1 VSTTQLSQLSNVLV
15 YGAVLIYA
23 VSAVAFSL
31 VFALKSPKSVALA
44 PAMEVVGAGGPPTT
58 ESPDLEKG
66 SLQRPSTAG
75 ERAGNIGITT
85 AWLGTI
91 LLIVGVVLRGISA
104 GRVPWGNMYE
114 FSITAS
120 LAVMCTYLAISTK
133 RDVRWLGV
141 FVVVP
146 VLLLLGLAVTVL
158 YTDSGPLVPALHSSW
173 LVIHVLAAITAFGA
187 FTMGVA
193 FGVAFLVVHH
203 VNKRVA
209 AGKTPGALG
218 WMSVKLP
225 EEERLDAM
233 AYRVNAFGF
242 PIWTFAVVAGAIWA
256 QSAWGSYW
264 SWDPKETW
272 ALITWIVYAMYLHAR
287 VTIGWKGT
295 RATVISFI
303 GYFALTFN
311 FFAVNILFA
320 GLHSYSGLK

>member
-1 VSTTQLSQLSNVLV
+1 MSTTQLSQLSNVLV

-44 PAMEVVGAGGPPTT
+44 PAKEVVGAGGPPMT
-58 ESPDLEKG
+58 EGPDLEKG
-66 SLQRPSTAG
+66 SLQRPSTAS

-91 LLIVGVVLRGISA
+91 LLVVGVVLRGISA

-173 LVIHVLAAITAFGA
+173 LH
-187 FTMGVA
+187 
-193 FGVAFLVVHH
+193 
-203 VNKRVA
+203 
-209 AGKTPGALG
+209 
-218 WMSVKLP
+218 S
-225 EEERLDAM
+225 
-233 AYRVNAFGF
+233 F
-242 PIWTFAVVAGAIWA
+242 PAHG
-256 QSAWGSYW
+256 
-264 SWDPKETW
+264 
-272 ALITWIVYAMYLHAR
+272 R
-287 VTIGWKGT
+287 
-295 RATVISFI
+295 
-303 GYFALTFN
+303 
-311 FFAVNILFA
+311 
-320 GLHSYSGLK
+320 

>member
-1 VSTTQLSQLSNVLV
+1 V
-15 YGAVLIYA
+15 YGAVIVYA
-23 VSAVAFSL
+23 VSVVAFAL
-31 VFALKSPKSVALA
+31 VFALRPTKSMTAAESR
-44 PAMEVVGAGGPPTT
+44 EVVGAGGPPTT
-58 ESPDLEKG
+58 VTTANLDKG
-66 SLQRPSTAG
+66 SLQAPSSGAD
-75 ERAGNIGITT
+75 RAGNIGITT
-85 AWLGTI
+85 AWLGTV
-91 LLIVGVVLRGISA
+91 LLAIGVVLRGISA

-120 LAVMCTYLAISTK
+120 LAVMCSYLAISTK

-141 FVVVP
+141 FIVTP

-193 FGVAFLVVHH
+193 FGAAYLLV
-203 VNKRVA
+203 RRSDRRTA
-209 AGKTPGALG
+209 EGKPAGALTRITDR
-218 WMSVKLP
+218 LP
-225 EEERLDAM
+225 SAERLDAM

-264 SWDPKETW
+264 NWDPKETW
-272 ALITWIVYAMYLHAR
+272 ALITWIIYAMYLHAR

-295 RATVISFI
+295 RATLISFV

-311 FFAVNILFA
+311 FFAVNIFFA
-320 GLHSYSGLK
+320 GLHSYSGVK

>member
-1 VSTTQLSQLSNVLV
+1 MSSTQLSQLSNVLV
-15 YGAVLIYA
+15 YGAVIIYT
-23 VSAVAFSL
+23 VSVVAFAL
-31 VFALKSPKSVALA
+31 VFALRPTKSMVEE
-44 PAMEVVGAGGPPTT
+44 PAREVVGAGGPPTT
-58 ESPDLEKG
+58 EGPNLDQG
-66 SLQRPSTAG
+66 SLQRPSTPG
-75 ERAGNIGITT
+75 ERSGNIGITT
-85 AWLGTI
+85 AWLGTV
-91 LLIVGVVLRGISA
+91 LLAVGVVLRGISA

-141 FVVVP
+141 FVVTP

-158 YTDSGPLVPALHSSW
+158 YADSGPLVPALHSSW

-209 AGKTPGALG
+209 AQKSPGSLG
-218 WMSVKLP
+218 WIAEKLP
-225 EEERLDAM
+225 TEDRLDAM

-256 QSAWGSYW
+256 QSAWGAYW

-295 RATVISFI
+295 RATAISFV

-311 FFAVNILFA
+311 FFAVNIFFA
-320 GLHSYSGLK
+320 GLHSYSGVK